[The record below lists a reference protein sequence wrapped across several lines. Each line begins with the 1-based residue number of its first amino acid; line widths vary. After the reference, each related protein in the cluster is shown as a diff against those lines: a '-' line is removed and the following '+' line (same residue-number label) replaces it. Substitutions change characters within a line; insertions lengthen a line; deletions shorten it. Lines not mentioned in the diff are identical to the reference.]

1 MSIDYKV
8 IKEALNTET
17 HDKIR
22 NQVGEELQ
30 KTLRTYEA
38 EIRAKKGIDNV
49 QKFTS
54 DLRGA
59 IAKVLARHLK
69 IEKAEGAIDA
79 LTQGILDGV
88 FQEYFGFNATEAQRR
103 LKDERIDNYDDFSHQ
118 YIDTTRTQAIRQVQ
132 SYGVTGVQQ
141 HMQDAD
147 LRGKFF
153 DTSENDLGAG
163 YKWTPHARKT
173 SMDHQHVATMLS
185 AGISGQMSPDYA
197 KRSKKHVAYSPK

>member
-17 HDKIR
+17 HDKIK

-30 KTLRTYEA
+30 KILRTYEP
-38 EIRAKKGIDNV
+38 EIRTKKGIDNV
-49 QKFTS
+49 QKFTA

-69 IEKAEGAIDA
+69 IEKAEGAIET

-88 FQEYFGFNATEAQRR
+88 FESYFGFNATEAQRR
-103 LKDERIDNYDDFSHQ
+103 LKDLKIDNYDDFSHQ
-118 YIDTTRTQAIRQVQ
+118 YVTDTRDHAVRQVQ

-141 HMQDAD
+141 HMQNTD
-147 LRGKFF
+147 LREKFF
-153 DTSENDLGAG
+153 DTSEKDLGAG

-173 SMDHQHVATMLS
+173 SMDHQHVASLLS
-185 AGISGQMSPDYA
+185 AGISGQMSPYTA
-197 KRSKKHVAYSPK
+197 ARSKKHVALYSP